1 MPTGTIESAVDPQP
15 TTLIDCLT
23 DATRRTAHLSHEAQL
38 LQSIASD
45 AVDDGV
51 YAARRALKNAKRR
64 VVSIADFKDELALR
78 IKRQPMR
85 SMALAAAVGLAV
97 GVVATSLC
105 RAGARR
111 MEGGC

>member
-1 MPTGTIESAVDPQP
+1 MPTGTIESTDPQP
-15 TTLIDCLT
+15 TLIDRLA
-23 DATRRTAHLSHEAQL
+23 DATRRTAHLSHEAHL
-38 LQSIASD
+38 LKSIASD

-51 YAARRALKNAKRR
+51 YAARRAFKNARRR
-64 VVSIADFKDELALR
+64 VVSVADFKDDLALR

-85 SMALAAAVGLAV
+85 SVALAAAVGVVL

-111 MEGGC
+111 TEGGC